1 MTNPRHA
8 GDSIDHLTTARGLL
22 AYPRTP
28 DDYLGAIAHALVAIA
43 HALVAIAER
52 LPAQP
57 RATTHVTGGDR

>member
-8 GDSIDHLTTARGLL
+8 GTDSIDHLTTARGLL

-43 HALVAIAER
+43 ER
-52 LPAQP
+52 PPAQP
-57 RATTHVTGGDR
+57 RATNPAAGGVR

>member
-43 HALVAIAER
+43 ER

-57 RATTHVTGGDR
+57 RRVTTPERAAGGDR